1 MSGSFIH
8 INMNQMKYFR
18 IYVISALAALSV
30 PAAAQNLNPT
40 VEVSRQ
46 YRGTMMDLDKPS
58 VEMAVPDS
66 IMKFNL
72 QFDYSVFD
80 NPFKGAY
87 EFRPFIMDM
96 DIAPAFPGEKT
107 LYLRAGAGF
116 TLHPT
121 LDFVWSP
128 VRNDK
133 FRLSLYAMHRSY
145 IGNYRSLGPDNT
157 GGEAEIV
164 PDGTR
169 FSGHDLLSEAGID
182 GSCDWETGILSFR
195 AGYYGSALKDTVVN
209 KAYDGVD
216 IRFGIASKQRLESHF
231 IYAVNAGYR
240 FAEEK
245 TDCQWLGGRGY
256 LAEHNLDLDASL
268 GGSFGSGH
276 SILADFAMDYAS
288 YYGSFFGSD
297 AGNLSVTPRYLF
309 AKNRW
314 NLNLGVKLAFLIRN
328 NHTDRNVP
336 MNMTKGQ
343 VVYPDVRISFTAIR
357 KYMDIYLTAG
367 GGPDIN
373 TYSSLTDA
381 ERHVSM
387 FYNHAG
393 EGPLLDNTVERISA
407 AAGFKGNIASRFSY
421 DLRAGYRNFAN
432 APMPSVTLMGG
443 GAGMPYLNPGLVYTP
458 YQMFYARADVSWES
472 QDFRMGGWLSYQTTD
487 VARRN
492 AFAFTPSALTGYFSA
507 RYNWKE
513 RIFIGADCGFATSR
527 HGELRTPE
535 GEAAGSGLEV
545 PGYAD
550 LGVSF
555 EYAFT
560 RKFSLWL
567 RGGNLLNATIQ
578 TTPMYARS
586 GIYFTAG
593 ICLNL

>member
-1 MSGSFIH
+1 
-8 INMNQMKYFR
+8 MKYFR

-80 NPFKGAY
+80 SPFKGAY

-128 VRNDK
+128 VRNDR
-133 FRLSLYAMHRSY
+133 FRLSVYADHRSY
-145 IGNYRSLGPDNT
+145 IGNYRSLGTDGLLP
-157 GGEAEIV
+157 EAAIV
-164 PDGTR
+164 PDGTHY
-169 FSGHDLLSEAGID
+169 SGHDLLSRAGVD
-182 GSCDWETGILSFR
+182 GTFDWETGVLSFR
-195 AGYYGSALKDTVVN
+195 AGYYGTAFKDTVLTR
-209 KAYDGVD
+209 AYDGLD
-216 IRFGIASKQRLESHF
+216 LNFGITSKQRIESHF
-231 IYAVNAGYR
+231 VYDVNLGYR
-240 FAEEK
+240 FAEDKGQLSWMTE
-245 TDCQWLGGRGY
+245 RGY
-256 LAEHNLDLDASL
+256 LSEHDLNLDVSL

-276 SILADFAMDYAS
+276 IVLADFGLDYAS
-288 YYGSFFGSD
+288 YGGDVFGSS
-297 AGNLSVTPRYLF
+297 AGNVSVTPHYLF
-309 AKNRW
+309 RNSRW
-314 NLNLGVKLAFLIRN
+314 DVDLGVRLAFLFRE
-328 NHTDRNVP
+328 NHAPYYPP
-336 MNMTKGQ
+336 MNMTGGQ
-343 VVYPDVRISFTAIR
+343 VVYPDVKIGFSVIER
-357 KYMDIYLTAG
+357 YMDLYLTAG

-373 TYSSLTDA
+373 KYSSMLDSG
-381 ERHVSM
+381 HHISV
-387 FYNHAG
+387 FYNRCG
-393 EGPLLDNTVERISA
+393 EGPLLDNTVERVSA
-407 AAGFKGNIASRFSY
+407 SFGLKGNIASRFSY
-421 DLRAGYRNFAN
+421 DLSAGYRNFGN
-432 APMPSVTLMGG
+432 APMSSVTMVSA
-443 GAGMPYLNPGLVYTP
+443 AGDEPGFVPGIVYTP
-458 YQMFYARADVSWES
+458 YQMFYTRLDMFWRS
-472 QDFRMGGWLSYQTTD
+472 QDFKFGGRLMYQASD

-492 AFAFTPSALTGYFSA
+492 AFAFTPSALSGYFSA

-535 GEAAGSGLEV
+535 GEAAGSGLKV

-586 GIYFTAG
+586 GIHFTAG